1 VRLDGLRHKNP
12 IFEDIA
18 DSSLAYLE
26 SIAQPVSIAK
36 DETVFRV
43 NAPADRLYIVAAGTV
58 ALRIAGPAGP
68 SATIQ
73 TLGEGSLV
81 GLSWRLAPYRWQW
94 TCQAV
99 VDSELTSF
107 DANEVLSACERDAQ
121 LDTDLWQIVARESA
135 RRLHNVRLQLLDVY
149 GKD

>member
-1 VRLDGLRHKNP
+1 MRLDELKHKNP
-12 IFEDIA
+12 LFA
-18 DSSLAYLE
+18 DMADTSFSYLE
-26 SIAQPVSIAK
+26 SIAHRVSVAK

-58 ALRIAGPAGP
+58 ALRIAGPSGP
-68 SATIQ
+68 TATIQ

-99 VDSELTSF
+99 VDSELTTF
-107 DANEVLSACERDAQ
+107 DANQVLSACEQDAQ
-121 LDTDLWQIVARESA
+121 LDSDLWQIVARESA